1 MENSKTVTF
10 SLGGMIFE
18 YDEKK
23 NKINIEKH
31 GISFKSAARVFFDYD
46 RIEYYDEEN
55 SNVEDRYD
63 IIGDLS
69 AGTAQIERNTEI
81 MIGNI
86 KSDDVLFVV
95 YTERIRKNEN
105 GAEIDV
111 TRLISARYATNFERG
126 LYYGKYSRNDR
137 KPDKRTRFFRRRIKG
152 TKSSKRKTYCI

>member
-46 RIEYYDEEN
+46 RIEYYEEN

-126 LYYGKYSRNDR
+126 LYYGKY
-137 KPDKRTRFFRRRIKG
+137 
-152 TKSSKRKTYCI
+152 